1 MNLVIAPNLASFR
14 YVAGL
19 GGIDASQDADAFAM
33 LRILA
38 CGDVNSILVK
48 DRGGVDF
55 ARPLRGWIL
64 DRFAILDLVV
74 GRIAIVLPHR
84 FEKTAI
90 TLLDWFGIKRIAVS
104 ISAAEKDQLAA
115 IDFACRRRTP

>member
-1 MNLVIAPNLASFR
+1 MNLVVAPNLACFR

-38 CGDVNSILVK
+38 CGDVNSILVE
-48 DRGGVDF
+48 DWGGVDF
-55 ARPLRGWIL
+55 AGPLRGWIL

-74 GRIAIVLPHR
+74 RWIAIVLPR
-84 FEKTAI
+84 RLQKTAV
-90 TLLDWFGIKRIAVS
+90 TFLDWLGVKRVAVS
-104 ISAAEKDQLAA
+104 ISAAAKDQFAA
-115 IDFACRRRTP
+115 IEFTR